1 MASKKQQTVD
11 ALNKKPKGWANQFG
25 DAPAPRPEGTRKEKG
40 KLTRKTYLLTDDLI
54 SRLEDTAKANKVGV
68 NELVRYLVKH
78 GLDALD
84 AKEYSLPV
92 RVVTTYTLD
101 V

>member
-1 MASKKQQTVD
+1 MASKKQQTAD
-11 ALNKKPKGWANQFG
+11 ALNKGPKGWVNQFG
-25 DAPAPRPEGTRKEKG
+25 DESAPAGKEKG
-40 KLTRKTYLLTDDLI
+40 KLKRKTYLLTDDLI
-54 SRLEDTAKANKVGV
+54 SRLEDTAKAHKVGV

-78 GLDALD
+78 GLDGLD

>member
-1 MASKKQQTVD
+1 MASRKQKTQE
-11 ALNKKPKGWANQFG
+11 ALDSAPKGWANQFG
-25 DAPAPRPEGTRKEKG
+25 DVPAQATSDQRREKS
-40 KLTRKTYLLTDDLI
+40 KLKRKTYLMTDDLTQ
-54 SRLEDTAKANKVGV
+54 RLDEAAKANHVGV

-78 GLDALD
+78 GLERLE
-84 AKEYSLPV
+84 AKEDSLPV

>member
-1 MASKKQQTVD
+1 MASKKQQTAD
-11 ALNKKPKGWANQFG
+11 ALNKGPKGWANQFG
-25 DAPAPRPEGTRKEKG
+25 DAPAPVTKEKG
-40 KLTRKTYLLTDDLI
+40 KLKRKTYLLTDDLI
-54 SRLEDTAKANKVGV
+54 QRLEDTAKAHKVGV

-78 GLDALD
+78 GLDGLD
-84 AKEYSLPV
+84 TKEYSLPV